1 MPKISTFLTFD
12 RQAEDAARFYTS
24 IFPHSK
30 IKRITKYLD
39 GTPMPPGTVMTV
51 EFTLDGQ
58 EYTALNGGPNFAK
71 FNESVSLYV
80 DCKNQEEIDH
90 YWQALSAGGK
100 EIMCGWLVDKF
111 GVSWQI
117 DSHRVTELMADSDRE
132 KAQRAFNAMMK
143 MKKIVIAD
151 VEDAAEGAGARH

>member
-1 MPKISTFLTFD
+1 MPKITTFLTYD
-12 RQAEDAARFYTS
+12 RQAEEAARFYTS

-39 GTPMPPGTVMTV
+39 GTPMPSGTVMTV

-58 EYTALNGGPNFAK
+58 EYTALNGGPSFK
-71 FNESVSLYV
+71 FTEAVSLYV
-80 DCKNQEEIDH
+80 DCKNQEEIDR
-90 YWQALSAGGK
+90 YWEALSAGGE
-100 EIMCGWLVDKF
+100 EIMCGWLKDKF
-111 GVSWQI
+111 GMFWQI

-143 MKKIVIAD
+143 MKKIVIED
-151 VEDAAEGAGARH
+151 VENAAEGAGTRH

>member
-1 MPKISTFLTFD
+1 MPKITTFLTYNN
-12 RQAEDAARFYTS
+12 QAEEAARFYTS

-30 IKRITKYLD
+30 IKRVTKYLD
-39 GTPMPPGTVMTV
+39 GTPMPAGTAMTV
-51 EFTLDGQ
+51 EFTLDGS
-58 EYTALNGGPNFAK
+58 EYTALNGGPSFK
-71 FNESVSLYV
+71 FTEAVSLYV

-90 YWQALSAGGK
+90 YWAALSAGGE
-100 EIMCGWLVDKF
+100 EIMCGWLKDKF
-111 GVSWQI
+111 GMYWQV